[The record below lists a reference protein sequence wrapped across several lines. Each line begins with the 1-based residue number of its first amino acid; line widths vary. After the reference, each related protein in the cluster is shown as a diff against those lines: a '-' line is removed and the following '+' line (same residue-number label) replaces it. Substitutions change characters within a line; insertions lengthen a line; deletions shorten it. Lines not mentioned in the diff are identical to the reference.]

1 MDPILKVETKHAKIY
16 KDRKAAMTKII
27 DAAKPTVDDAVE
39 VVDSHALSSPPPST
53 TTLCRIIFTK
63 IKTKSLT
70 NVAQSCFNEY
80 ELHIKLL
87 E

>member
-1 MDPILKVETKHAKIY
+1 
-16 KDRKAAMTKII
+16 MTKIN
-27 DAAKPTVDDAVE
+27 DAAKATVDDAVE
-39 VVDSHALSSPPPST
+39 VVEHGLSSPSL

-63 IKTKSLT
+63 IKPKSLT